1 MNRRLHTP
9 IFACAAS
16 TATLVLGL
24 LVAWPAFPAEDVPGA
39 GTSAP
44 SADTRAPAKA
54 TVDVAAPPAPRSR
67 SKRAR
72 NAIALPYFSFAR
84 GAGGRS

>member
-1 MNRRLHTP
+1 MNRKLHTP

-24 LVAWPAFPAEDVPGA
+24 LVAWPAFPADDASAAAPS
-39 GTSAP
+39 TSAVESRTP
-44 SADTRAPAKA
+44 EKA
-54 TVDVAAPPAPRSR
+54 STDQAATPPRSR

-72 NAIALPYFSFAR
+72 NAIAMPYFSFAR